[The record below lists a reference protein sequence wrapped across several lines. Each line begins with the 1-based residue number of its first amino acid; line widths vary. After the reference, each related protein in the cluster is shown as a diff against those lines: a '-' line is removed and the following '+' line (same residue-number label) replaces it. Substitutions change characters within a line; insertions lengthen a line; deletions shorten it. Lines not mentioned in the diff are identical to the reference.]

1 MERGMMKLFGTKKL
15 VSTRN
20 SFAGENQNQKKN
32 QSKGTLNPIN
42 PKNLILLTNF
52 YNFIDPQHFI
62 YDTDY
67 I

>member
-20 SFAGENQNQKKN
+20 SFAGENQRKI
-32 QSKGTLNPIN
+32 NPIN